1 MDANQTAAVP
11 NTAQTDPNVDPKA
24 EAAKPTGASGA
35 PTDKVTSNS
44 VSEAAKEAIR
54 RHKVKVAGEEIEV
67 DEEELKRGYSHGKA
81 AAKAMSEA
89 TRLRKQAETFVNMM
103 KDPTKLRE
111 ALVKLGHDP
120 RKLSEEYLAEALS
133 EELMD
138 PKDKELKITKTKLQQ
153 MEEMDRLQKEAV
165 ARKRDEALKA
175 KYSKDYSEQ
184 FVEALKTT
192 QLPPTKHA
200 VAEMAKYVYRA
211 AEIGM
216 QLTPKEAALLVKQD
230 MEKIVR
236 TAISESDG
244 ETLVKLLGEEAANK
258 LRQWDTSRVK
268 DPNAALKNPEPPGPR
283 KERRDP
289 TKRMTTQQWREFNRK

>member
-1 MDANQTAAVP
+1 
-11 NTAQTDPNVDPKA
+11 
-24 EAAKPTGASGA
+24 
-35 PTDKVTSNS
+35 
-44 VSEAAKEAIR
+44 
-54 RHKVKVAGEEIEV
+54 
-67 DEEELKRGYSHGKA
+67 
-81 AAKAMSEA
+81 
-89 TRLRKQAETFVNMM
+89 
-103 KDPTKLRE
+103 
-111 ALVKLGHDP
+111 
-120 RKLSEEYLAEALS
+120 
-133 EELMD
+133 
-138 PKDKELKITKTKLQQ
+138 

-165 ARKRDEALKA
+165 QRKRDEALKA

-184 FVEALKTT
+184 FVEALKSS

-216 QLTPKEAALLVKQD
+216 QLTPKEAAQLVKQD

-268 DPNAALKNPEPPGPR
+268 DPHAALKNPEPPGERKARPR
-283 KERRDP
+283 DSS
-289 TKRMTTQQWREFNRK
+289 KRMSPQEWREFNRK